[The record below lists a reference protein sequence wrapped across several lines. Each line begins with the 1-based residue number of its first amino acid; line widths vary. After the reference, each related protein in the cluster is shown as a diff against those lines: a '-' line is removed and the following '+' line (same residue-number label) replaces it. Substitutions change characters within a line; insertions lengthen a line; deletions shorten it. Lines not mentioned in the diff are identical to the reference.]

1 MSFGIKPIND
11 WVVIKRVEAEEKT
24 ASGIILSGSAKE
36 KPQIAE
42 VIAVGPGTDEVKMV
56 VEPGQKVIFSQY
68 GGMDVKYDSEEYKIV
83 RQSDIY
89 ATVD

>member
-24 ASGIILSGSAKE
+24 ASGIVLPGGAQE

-42 VIAVGPGTDEVKMV
+42 VIAVGPGTDEVKIV
-56 VEPGQKVIFSQY
+56 VKKGDKVIFGQY
-68 GGMDVKYDSEEYKIV
+68 GGLDIKYGGEEVKLV
-83 RQSDIY
+83 RQGDIY
-89 ATVD
+89 ATVE